1 MGRRAVVTIVRHGET
16 DHNKAGIIQGHLDVP
31 LNAEG
36 EAQAAVASRWFR
48 ANGVHFDQ
56 AWSSDLSRARKVR
69 LAARWLLLS
78 RRIGGG
84 SHPPPGE
91 LTFLTLWLARRFV
104 QTAQIIL
111 EQQKDSVELKQDERI
126 RERHLGNLQGRRRG
140 DPGTDPRT
148 VEPIP
153 QLRGRLFAFWD
164 SLFPSSSSS
173 SSVPATTSSDLQGE
187 PTQILYVSHGAAIRE
202 FVSALIQDRPDTYE
216 VALPKEEEE
225 ALRNGSKRIDNC
237 SRTVV
242 EMEEVDG
249 LDARGRKWRGRLVLY
264 ADDSHFAES
273 SRAPSPTANADVV
286 DE

>member
-1 MGRRAVVTIVRHGET
+1 MGRRAVVTVVRHGET

-31 LNAEG
+31 LNAQG
-36 EAQAAVASRWFR
+36 EAQAAVAARWFQR
-48 ANGVHFDQ
+48 AGVHFDQ
-56 AWSSDLSRARKVR
+56 AWSSDLSRARK
-69 LAARWLLLS
+69 
-78 RRIGGG
+78 
-84 SHPPPGE
+84 
-91 LTFLTLWLARRFV
+91 
-104 QTAQIIL
+104 TAQIIL
-111 EQQKDSVELKQDERI
+111 EQQKDPVELKQDERI

-173 SSVPATTSSDLQGE
+173 SSVPAITSDSQGQL
-187 PTQILYVSHGAAIRE
+187 TQILYVSHGAAIRE
-202 FVSALIQDRPDTYE
+202 FVSALIHDRPDAYE

-225 ALRNGSKRIDNC
+225 ALRSGSKRIDNC

-242 EMEEVDG
+242 EMEEIDG
-249 LDARGRKWRGRLVLY
+249 PDGSGRTWRGRLVLY

-273 SRAPSPTANADVV
+273 SRAPSPRANADVV